1 MNSKHSLQSVAL
13 SDQHRLQTLV
23 EHKTAYTLNACE
35 LNVFE
40 THAASYLVPLTF
52 NDFVITSMLRGKKV
66 MHLFDREGFD
76 YLPGESVI
84 VPANTTMRIDF
95 PEADMHNPTQCTAL
109 AIDGEHI
116 QKTVHYLNENFP
128 REFGHNEWRLD
139 YNQYHFY
146 NNEEIALLINKLI
159 SVCTA
164 GSAGKDVLADLAVKE
179 LLFRIMQVQNLNHG
193 QGHYHNE
200 HTNNPLA
207 YIIAYI
213 RQNISGTIS
222 IEQLSGKAYMS
233 KSTFYRAFK
242 RELGLSPIEFILQ
255 EKINMAKKLLL
266 ESNAKIAAISAETG
280 FQDVNYFIRL
290 FRKMEGITPKQY
302 RLNHL
307 STKKEYYQ

>member
-1 MNSKHSLQSVAL
+1 MNSKHSLQAIAL
-13 SDQHRLQTLV
+13 SDQNRLQTLV

-95 PEADMHNPTQCTAL
+95 PEAGLNNPTQCTAL

-116 QKTVHYLNENFP
+116 RKTVNYLNENFP
-128 REFGHNEWRLD
+128 REIGSGSWQLD
-139 YNQYHFY
+139 YRQYHFY
-146 NNEEIALLINKLI
+146 NNEEIAVLINKLI
-159 SVCTA
+159 AVCT
-164 GSAGKDVLADLAVKE
+164 GTSAGKDVLADLAVKE
-179 LLFRIMQVQNLNHG
+179 LLFRIMQVQNLNEG
-193 QGHYHNE
+193 QDHAYSE
-200 HTNNPLA
+200 HTANPLS
-207 YIIAYI
+207 YVIAYI
-213 RQNISGTIS
+213 RQHISDSIS
-222 IEQLSGKAYMS
+222 IESLSEKAYMS

-242 RELGLSPIEFILQ
+242 RELGLSPIEFILR
-255 EKINMAKKLLL
+255 EKMAIAKKLLL
-266 ESNAKIAAISAETG
+266 GSNTKIAAISAEAG

-302 RLNHL
+302 RLNNTTFKH
-307 STKKEYYQ
+307 

>member
-1 MNSKHSLQSVAL
+1 MNSRHSLQSVAL

-23 EHKTAYTLNACE
+23 ENKTAYTLNACE

-66 MHLFDREGFD
+66 MHLFDKDGFD

-95 PEADMHNPTQCTAL
+95 PEADMQNPTQCTAL

-116 QKTVHYLNENFP
+116 KKTIHYLNENFP
-128 REFGHNEWRLD
+128 REFGLNGWKLD

-159 SVCTA
+159 SVCT
-164 GSAGKDVLADLAVKE
+164 GSSSGKDVLADLAVKE
-179 LLFRIMQVQNLNHG
+179 LLFRIMQVQNLSVG
-193 QGHYHNE
+193 QE
-200 HTNNPLA
+200 HALTDHTTNPLT
-207 YIIAYI
+207 YVIAYI
-213 RQNISGTIS
+213 RQHISDNIS
-222 IEQLSGKAYMS
+222 IEELSGKAYMS

-242 RELGLSPIEFILQ
+242 RELGISPIEFILQ
-255 EKINMAKKLLL
+255 EKMNIAKKLLL
-266 ESNAKIAAISAETG
+266 NSRAKIASISAEAG

-290 FRKMEGITPKQY
+290 FKKMEGVTPKQY
-302 RLNHL
+302 RLNSL
-307 STKKEYYQ
+307 NQY

>member
-1 MNSKHSLQSVAL
+1 MTSKHSLQTVAL
-13 SDQHRLQTLV
+13 SEQHRLHTLV

-40 THAASYLVPLTF
+40 THASASLVPLTF

-116 QKTVHYLNENFP
+116 KKTVHYLNENFP
-128 REFGHNEWRLD
+128 REFGRYGWKLD

-146 NNEEIALLINKLI
+146 NNEEIAVLINKLI
-159 SVCTA
+159 SVCT
-164 GSAGKDVLADLAVKE
+164 STSPGKDVLADLAVKE
-179 LLFRIMQVQNLNHG
+179 LLFRIMQVQNLNHSQHPG
-193 QGHYHNE
+193 EYSA
-200 HTNNPLA
+200 NPLS
-207 YIIAYI
+207 YVIGYI
-213 RQNISGTIS
+213 RQHITDNIS
-222 IEQLSGKAYMS
+222 IEELSGKAYMS

-255 EKINMAKKLLL
+255 EKITMAKKLLL
-266 ESNAKIAAISAETG
+266 ESTAKIAAISTETG

-290 FRKMEGITPKQY
+290 FKKMEGVTPKQY
-302 RLNHL
+302 RLNSLIQH
-307 STKKEYYQ
+307 

>member
-1 MNSKHSLQSVAL
+1 MISKHSLQTVAL
-13 SDQHRLQTLV
+13 SDQRHLKTLV
-23 EHKTAYTLNACE
+23 ENKTAYTLNTCE

-40 THAASYLVPLTF
+40 THAASFLVPLTF

-95 PEADMHNPTQCTAL
+95 PEADIRNPTQCTAL

-116 QKTVHYLNENFP
+116 KKTIQYLNENFP
-128 REFGHNEWRLD
+128 KAFSSHGWKLD

-146 NNEEIALLINKLI
+146 NNEEIALLVNKLI
-159 SVCTA
+159 SVCT
-164 GSAGKDVLADLAVKE
+164 SASPGKDVLADLAVKE
-179 LLFRIMQVQNLNHG
+179 LLFRIMQVQSLNHTHT
-193 QGHYHNE
+193 HYLDE

-207 YIIAYI
+207 CVIAYI
-213 RQNISGTIS
+213 KQHISDTIS
-222 IEQLSGKAYMS
+222 IEDLSSKAYMS

-242 RELGLSPIEFILQ
+242 RELGLSPIEYILQ
-255 EKINMAKKLLL
+255 EKMTRAKKLLL
-266 ESNAKIAAISAETG
+266 NSSEKIATISAEAG

-290 FRKMEGITPKQY
+290 FKKMEGVTPKQY
-302 RLNHL
+302 RLNSL
-307 STKKEYYQ
+307 TKY

>member
-1 MNSKHSLQSVAL
+1 MISKHSLQTVAL
-13 SDQHRLQTLV
+13 SDQRHLQTLV
-23 EHKTAYTLNACE
+23 ENKTAYTLNTCE

-40 THAASYLVPLTF
+40 THAASFLVPLTF

-95 PEADMHNPTQCTAL
+95 PEAGIENPTQCTAL

-116 QKTVHYLNENFP
+116 KKTIQYLNENFP
-128 REFGHNEWRLD
+128 KDSGRQSWKLD
-139 YNQYHFY
+139 HHQYHFY

-159 SVCTA
+159 SVCSSS
-164 GSAGKDVLADLAVKE
+164 SAGKDVLADLAVKE
-179 LLFRIMQVQNLNHG
+179 LLFRIMQVQNLNHTHS
-193 QGHYHNE
+193 HYLEE
-200 HTNNPLA
+200 HTSNPLA
-207 YIIAYI
+207 FVIAYI
-213 RQNISGTIS
+213 KQHLSDTIS
-222 IEQLSGKAYMS
+222 IEELSSKAYMS

-255 EKINMAKKLLL
+255 EKMMMAKKLLINSS
-266 ESNAKIAAISAETG
+266 EKIASISAETG

-290 FRKMEGITPKQY
+290 FKKMEGVTPKQY
-302 RLNHL
+302 RLNSL
-307 STKKEYYQ
+307 TKH